1 MSENMKNSKIYVD
14 PLVDLNQNVENADKD
29 NIAKNIDLDKVA
41 DDVSQLLIKQI
52 KEENIKGF
60 FIPSKY

>member
-14 PLVDLNQNVENADKD
+14 SLVDLNQNVENADKD